1 MPDEQDFLTNC
12 PYLFAFISFSQIEAP
27 PATPASERL
36 KNAEIR
42 NGLLSNSLVKN
53 VPFKSI
59 GPTIFSG
66 RVSDVDVW
74 KTDPTHFY
82 VAYASGG
89 LWKTENNGQSF
100 TPIFDDE
107 IVMTLGDIAVDWE
120 RNIIWA
126 GTGEVNSSRSS
137 YSGVGIYRSLD
148 QGKSWQYKGLP
159 ESHHIGRIILH
170 PDDPNILWVAVL
182 GHLYSPNEERGI
194 YKSMD
199 GGDSWNKVLYVNE
212 NTGAVDLVMD
222 PQDPNTLYASTWH
235 RERRSWNFVEA
246 GEGSGIYKSSDGGDS
261 WLKLNSED
269 SGFPAGEGTG
279 RIGLDVSVK
288 NGATYLV
295 AIVDNQNRRPKE
307 DEKEEEG
314 LAKEDFKEMDRDAFL
329 KLDKKDLEAF
339 LKENGFPKKYSADKV
354 LEMVKNEEI
363 QPISLAEYLENAN
376 SLLFDTPVIGAEV
389 YESTDGG
396 VKWNRTH
403 EDYLDN
409 VYYSYGY
416 YFGQVRVAQHN
427 PEKLFIFGVPVLV
440 SEDGGKNWKSIN
452 GANVHVDHHA
462 LWVNPKRDGHLI
474 LGNDGG
480 INISYD
486 DGENWVKCNTPPLG
500 QFYHIAVDLEKNYN
514 VYGGLQDNG
523 SWYGPH
529 TYEASNRWHNTG
541 QYPFKAFVGGD
552 GMQTAVDTRDNNTVY
567 GGLQFGNYF
576 RVNKESGKR
585 ARITPQHELG
595 DRPYRWNWQT
605 PIHLSKHNQDILYMG
620 ANKIFRSM
628 NQGEGWE
635 AISPDLTKGG
645 QKGDVPFGTLSAIH
659 ESPLKFGLLYA
670 GTDDGL
676 VHVSKDGGNTWT
688 EIIKGLPS
696 NLWVSRVQA
705 SQFDEGTVYLSLNGY
720 RWDQF
725 EAFVYSSEDFGST
738 WKRIGLDLPNEPVNV
753 IKEDPEN
760 KNILYVGTD
769 HGLYISFDKGANFM
783 LFDEGL
789 PSVAVHDVV
798 VHPTEKDLIVG
809 THGRSLYLT
818 DAEHFQQLDAEKMES
833 ELFVYEI
840 DKVTYRDDW
849 GRLRR
854 SYQEEIL
861 EPEIDLVLFSNSESE
876 VLISILYKDVL
887 INSWSEKIDK
897 GLNYLTY
904 NGEIGESELKK
915 FEKSMNKDLDEE
927 DEEIIL
933 EAGKNGKYYLI
944 PNIYQLVLEKGKTK
958 IEKELQIEK
967 RK

>member
-1 MPDEQDFLTNC
+1 MNKTFLLIALI
-12 PYLFAFISFSQIEAP
+12 YLPSYLFSQIEAP